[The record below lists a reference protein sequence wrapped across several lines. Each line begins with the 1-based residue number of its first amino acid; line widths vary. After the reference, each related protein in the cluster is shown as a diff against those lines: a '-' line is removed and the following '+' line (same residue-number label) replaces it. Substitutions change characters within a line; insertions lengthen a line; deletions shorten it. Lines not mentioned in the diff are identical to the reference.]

1 LLNDLYE
8 RIKLGTDSSS
18 TTAQLNEVQRDFLV
32 QSKILLVFAG
42 TVYEGTSNIQLTTI
56 AKCMDDEG

>member
-1 LLNDLYE
+1 MHAIIILIKVLDFQQINNKVARHFPKHLTIRIIIILSLL
-8 RIKLGTDSSS
+8 
-18 TTAQLNEVQRDFLV
+18 
-32 QSKILLVFAG
+32 G

>member
-32 QSKILLVFAG
+32 RSKILLVFAG

>member
-1 LLNDLYE
+1 MRSE
-8 RIKLGTDSSS
+8 RTNHLHVLIAT
-18 TTAQLNEVQRDFLV
+18 
-32 QSKILLVFAG
+32 ILSFTG